1 MLSDEI
7 TTGSVNTT
15 DTDKRA
21 WARKSHSWNI
31 QQRKFKEAFP
41 EVCHPNPEPERFL
54 TDPQY
59 CTPTMRDLPNM
70 GESVRGKSSDP
81 TPSQPPKRIAE
92 QPRATQ
98 NPQPVAVPPTAAESK
113 AVVEASSSSASGGWA
128 DIVWQKWR
136 WGLFIAIAVIVSRLS
151 SS

>member
-1 MLSDEI
+1 LTGLLSFMLSDEI

-41 EVCHPNPEPERFL
+41 E
-54 TDPQY
+54 Y

-81 TPSQPPKRIAE
+81 SPSQPPQKPTPPHIIE
-92 QPRATQ
+92 QPRAAP
-98 NPQPVAVPPTAAESK
+98 NPQPGAAPPSATDSK
-113 AVVEASSSSASGGWA
+113 AVTVASSSDASGGWA
-128 DIVWQKWR
+128 DVIWQKWR
-136 WGLFIAIAVIVSRLS
+136 WGPFIAIAVIVSRLS